1 MKFVKI
7 IFLIFIF
14 VFELVLISF
23 ADDKIVNVLC
33 YHRFKVRK
41 ITDKEKKKW
50 GDAYSLKPE
59 QFDEQMNFLKEN
71 RYNVITMKD
80 YIDYMYGKKEIPE
93 KTVII
98 TIDDGYRCTYEYA
111 YPILKKY
118 GFKATIYLYQ
128 DFLPGGKNALTVQ
141 QIKEMRSGGFE
152 FGCHSKSHPVLT
164 KKGKMNDE
172 EYIKFLEKEI
182 LGAKK
187 YLEGL
192 LNSPIDTFAY
202 PYGSY
207 SKEVHLII
215 KKAGYKLAFSVVP
228 SYNTKD
234 TDKFSLKRTMIY
246 NSTTLDKFKA
256 ILEKKQLKIKDIYP
270 DDGDVINDNTPELKA
285 TLIEDSHLNTTTIK
299 FKMGRVVLKDSIY
312 NPHTKMVSYSYS
324 LNKSKLKNGTHVAK
338 VIAQDNN
345 GNEYESAWL
354 FIVGKPTKM
363 DLLENEKNH
372 ISEDIREE

>member
-1 MKFVKI
+1 MKI
-7 IFLIFIF
+7 IKIILLVFIF
-14 VFELVLISF
+14 VLELFIASF

-33 YHRFKVRK
+33 YHRFKLRK

-50 GDAYSLKPE
+50 GDIYAIKPE
-59 QFDEQMNFLKEN
+59 QFDKQMNFLKEN
-71 RYNVITMKD
+71 GYNVITMKD

-98 TIDDGYRCTYEYA
+98 TIDDGYSSIYEYA

-118 GFKATIYLYQ
+118 GFKATINLYQ

-141 QIKEMRSGGFE
+141 QIKEMHENGFE

-164 KKGKMNDE
+164 KKEKMTDE
-172 EYIKFLEKEI
+172 EYVRFLEKEI
-182 LGAKK
+182 IGSKE
-187 YLEGL
+187 YLEKL
-192 LNSPIDTFAY
+192 LNFPIDTFAY

-228 SYNTKD
+228 SYNTKE
-234 TDKFSLKRTMIY
+234 TNKFSLKRTMIY
-246 NSTTLDKFKA
+246 NSTTIDKLKE
-256 ILEKKQLKIKDIYP
+256 ILEKKQLKVKDIYP
-270 DDGDVINDNTPELKA
+270 DDGDVINDNTPELRA
-285 TLIEDSHLNTTTIK
+285 TLVEDSNLNTATIK

-312 NPHTKMVSYSYS
+312 NPITKMLSYSYS
-324 LNKSKLKNGTHVAK
+324 LNKSKLKNGTHIAK
-338 VIAQDNN
+338 VVAQDNN

-354 FIVGKPTKM
+354 FIVGKPTKL

-372 ISEDIREE
+372 ISEDIKEE